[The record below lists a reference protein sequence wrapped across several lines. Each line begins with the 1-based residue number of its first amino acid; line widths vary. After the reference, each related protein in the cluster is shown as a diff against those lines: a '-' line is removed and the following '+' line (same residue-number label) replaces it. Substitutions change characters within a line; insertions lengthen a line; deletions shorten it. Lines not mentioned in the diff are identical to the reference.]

1 MANEAYTL
9 DAHGEELLQRH
20 VAWWERKG
28 MLYHEHDAAPLGD
41 LWLPLSDGTIA
52 DRDIDMTPE
61 LLDVDRAVGPQQEPG
76 PLRTHGDYFNTAT
89 PFGRMP
95 WLEAILGTPIRAT
108 IIGGSMRT
116 KAFIASWEEWEQQG
130 EHHHH
135 GWFDLYKQIMELIVA
150 RANGRAFLTHPTLR
164 GPSDLA
170 EAVVGPE
177 LMSYSLFE
185 HQAELRRFLD
195 EVTDTFIEVLQA
207 QIERTPPLRGGYVN
221 PFGIW
226 APGTGVRTQCDA
238 SAFLSARHY
247 AEWFLPYDVRICQA
261 VDYAMIHL
269 HSVSLHTVPSL
280 LEVDALHGIEI
291 TIEDEASGPSLQAM
305 IPVLRDILSCKALLL
320 HGPLTDDELK
330 FLLDEL
336 PTDGLGIGRR
346 LQPW

>member
-1 MANEAYTL
+1 MTAEHYTL
-9 DAHGEELLQRH
+9 NARGEELLERHTKWWQRQ
-20 VAWWERKG
+20 G

-41 LWLPLSDGTIA
+41 LWLPLSDGTLA
-52 DRDIDMTPE
+52 DRDMDMTPD
-61 LLDVDRAVGPQQEPG
+61 LLDEHRAVISQQEPG
-76 PLRTHGDYFNTAT
+76 PLRTRGDFFATAT

-108 IIGGSMRT
+108 IVGGSMRT
-116 KAFIASWEEWEQQG
+116 KAYIASWDAWEQQSV
-130 EHHHH
+130 HRDDA
-135 GWFDLYKQIMELIVA
+135 WFALYKRLLERTVA
-150 RANGRAFLTHPTLR
+150 HANGRAFLTHPTLR

-185 HQAELRRFLD
+185 HQAELQRFLD
-195 EVTDTFIEVLQA
+195 EVTEAFLEVLHA

-226 APGTGVRTQCDA
+226 APGTVVRTQCDA
-238 SAFLSARHY
+238 SSFLSAKHY
-247 AEWFLPYDVRICQA
+247 AEWFLPYDVRICEA
-261 VDYAMIHL
+261 VDYAMIHI

-280 LEVDALHGIEI
+280 LAVDALHGIEI
-291 TIEDEASGPSLQAM
+291 TIEDEASGPSLEAM
-305 IPVLRDILSCKALLL
+305 MPVLRDILSCKSLLL

-330 FLLDEL
+330 YLLDSL
-336 PTDGLGIGRR
+336 PTDGLAITRR